1 MSLLKS
7 YTCSKCAGIL
17 MFDSDQAFFECPFCG
32 NHFDEVD
39 FHEDEI
45 MAQAEESLEKEAF
58 SSAKEKFNSIL
69 EKEPSDF
76 EALKGLILCEIKT
89 SSLESMK
96 SPAIFDPVDII
107 LLKNLILR
115 VKKQASI
122 KDSEFFSQFLIL
134 IDLSDRL
141 KMYQNNIDALYSE
154 DTREKVNNSLSDVRF
169 RKTEQT
175 RSDNMLGPAIVLGG
189 IALGALFSFTKDF
202 DIVFTLSLIG
212 MIIGGGVWAFFNDY
226 NPPKQVYADN
236 PIHDAWD
243 MKNYLESQYEHYLE
257 KYGTEYARLM
267 ELNRAAKAR
276 TPETAASEEHDEI
289 SVVDTDHS
297 ETVIC
302 DKCAGK
308 LFLDKERR
316 VYECRSCGVA
326 YGISLF
332 FGMPMEK
339 ALNAMNT
346 GHYSEAQKRFENIL
360 MVDPSSFDT
369 LLGRILCVG
378 KWTRISDIDTLDV
391 ISPEDWSKANELISD
406 ARKRVTES
414 DKAFFKKLEELI
426 FMLGRICLN
435 TGDLD
440 EMNRRLETLD
450 SIRHLYFFAEQ
461 LSTDDSEVSLDR
473 SKLVNDIDRLQKD
486 TRQLAHE
493 FLALKRELIQMKSD
507 CILVK

>member
-69 EKEPSDF
+69 EKEPSEF

-89 SSLESMK
+89 SSLESME

-154 DTREKVNNSLSDVRF
+154 DTREKVNNTLSDVRF

-202 DIVFTLSLIG
+202 DIIFTLSLIG
-212 MIIGGGVWAFFNDY
+212 MIIGGGVWAF
-226 NPPKQVYADN
+226 Q
-236 PIHDAWD
+236 
-243 MKNYLESQYEHYLE
+243 
-257 KYGTEYARLM
+257 RL
-267 ELNRAAKAR
+267 
-276 TPETAASEEHDEI
+276 
-289 SVVDTDHS
+289 
-297 ETVIC
+297 
-302 DKCAGK
+302 
-308 LFLDKERR
+308 
-316 VYECRSCGVA
+316 
-326 YGISLF
+326 
-332 FGMPMEK
+332 
-339 ALNAMNT
+339 
-346 GHYSEAQKRFENIL
+346 
-360 MVDPSSFDT
+360 
-369 LLGRILCVG
+369 
-378 KWTRISDIDTLDV
+378 
-391 ISPEDWSKANELISD
+391 
-406 ARKRVTES
+406 
-414 DKAFFKKLEELI
+414 
-426 FMLGRICLN
+426 
-435 TGDLD
+435 
-440 EMNRRLETLD
+440 
-450 SIRHLYFFAEQ
+450 
-461 LSTDDSEVSLDR
+461 
-473 SKLVNDIDRLQKD
+473 
-486 TRQLAHE
+486 
-493 FLALKRELIQMKSD
+493 
-507 CILVK
+507 